1 MWEQGA
7 AKGGSLYRY
16 SRSVRSMP
24 IIGGV
29 ISFAMVALGF
39 VISARVRIYQLDAAS
54 IVFVIVGVI
63 LFVVR
68 PIQLAE
74 IVIVDEG
81 IGARRFCHLWKFVR
95 WRDVRRVLNVKYE
108 DPSSRRTIN
117 NIFVEDSDKDM
128 SWLARKI
135 TSNQKH
141 GSLSF
146 DSRIAGYEELLRLID
161 SKCDKS
167 TVRFVFLDRT
177 VRLSR

>member
-1 MWEQGA
+1 MREQGT
-7 AKGGSLYRY
+7 AKGVSLYRY
-16 SRSVRSMP
+16 GRSVTGMP

-29 ISFAMVALGF
+29 MSFATATLGF
-39 VISARVRIYQLDAAS
+39 VIAARARIYELDAAS
-54 IVFVIVGVI
+54 IVFVIGGVI

-74 IVIVDEG
+74 IVIAADG
-81 IGARRFCHLWKFVR
+81 IGARRFGHLWKFVR
-95 WRDVRRVLNVKYE
+95 WHDVRKVLNVKYE

-117 NIFVEDSDKDM
+117 SIFVDDSDKDR
-128 SWLARKI
+128 SWFARKI

-146 DSRIAGYEELLRLID
+146 DSRIAGYEELLKLIE

-167 TVRFVFLDRT
+167 AVKFVFLDRT
-177 VRLSR
+177 VRPGR